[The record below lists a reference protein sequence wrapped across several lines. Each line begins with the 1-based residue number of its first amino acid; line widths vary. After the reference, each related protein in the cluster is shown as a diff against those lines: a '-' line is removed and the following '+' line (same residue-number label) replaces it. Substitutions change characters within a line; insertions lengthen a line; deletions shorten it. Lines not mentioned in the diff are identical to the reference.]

1 MDCRIKFGN
10 DDFTFQAAL
19 ANGCVTQLIIRL
31 PESAFGNALGYTQCL
46 RLRRIYQG
54 HLIMKSSYLLIPI
67 LKNKITRRR
76 AEDSTGS
83 TARRANAVRLF
94 FRIGI
99 TLPCALLLAA
109 CTPSGM
115 SIGIGGGSHFGIGTS
130 LHFPLGQNVNNSG
143 LNISEEQIITFF
155 DANFKA
161 QRSPAKGGYYR
172 ELLAKRPGK
181 LYLVQDFYEDSRR
194 KRTDPMLLQQS
205 QLMDFYAYPADGSH
219 SVYYNNGNL
228 ATQTQ
233 YQNGKAVRS
242 ESWPQH

>member
-1 MDCRIKFGN
+1 
-10 DDFTFQAAL
+10 
-19 ANGCVTQLIIRL
+19 
-31 PESAFGNALGYTQCL
+31 
-46 RLRRIYQG
+46 
-54 HLIMKSSYLLIPI
+54 MKSTHLL
-67 LKNKITRRR
+67 
-76 AEDSTGS
+76 
-83 TARRANAVRLF
+83 
-94 FRIGI
+94 

-115 SIGIGGGSHFGIGTS
+115 SIGIGGGGSHFGIGTS

-155 DANFKA
+155 DAQFKA

-205 QLMDFYAYPADGSH
+205 QLMDFYAYPANGSH

-242 ESWPQH
+242 ESWPEH

>member
-1 MDCRIKFGN
+1 MGNVPQVAVTAVNLFFGN
-10 DDFTFQAAL
+10 WYLNVMGGCIFDGILPGADVPFPPGGDNFQ
-19 ANGCVTQLIIRL
+19 
-31 PESAFGNALGYTQCL
+31 P
-46 RLRRIYQG
+46 
-54 HLIMKSSYLLIPI
+54 
-67 LKNKITRRR
+67 
-76 AEDSTGS
+76 
-83 TARRANAVRLF
+83 
-94 FRIGI
+94 GI
-99 TLPCALLLAA
+99 E
-109 CTPSGM
+109 G
-115 SIGIGGGSHFGIGTS
+115 
-130 LHFPLGQNVNNSG
+130 
-143 LNISEEQIITFF
+143 F
-155 DANFKA
+155 DAQFKA

-181 LYLVQDFYEDSRR
+181 HYLVQDFYEDSRR